1 MALPEPYN
9 LTMMSNNTGI
19 VNLAQ
24 TINTHIMHGT
34 LGLMIL
40 ISVFVICVFTFMAA
54 TKHGG
59 KSFAG
64 ASFVVAILSIILR
77 ALDLVADLVMFSS
90 FALVVL
96 IVAFM
101 KQRD

>member
-1 MALPEPYN
+1 MAIPDSYN

-24 TINTHIMHGT
+24 TINTHIMHGG
-34 LGLMIL
+34 LGLLLL
-40 ISVFVICVFTFMAA
+40 ITVFIICVFIFMGTTQHA
-54 TKHGG
+54 G

-64 ASFVVAILSIILR
+64 ASFVVAILSILLR

-90 FALVVL
+90 FALLAL
-96 IVAFM
+96 IVAFL